1 MERILECCCTSA
13 QEVIFAQKHGASRI
27 ELCEKLELGGVTP
40 SAGLLDMALSLAD
53 IPVNV
58 LIRPRGGDFVYSE
71 DEVRQM
77 LRDIEICAAKG
88 AAGVVVGAL
97 DSRGEVDMPTMRR
110 LIGKAR
116 ELGLSVT
123 FHRAFD
129 VCADPLEAFDRVVEL
144 GCDRLLTSGH
154 EENAIKGRKL
164 IEELA
169 ARKQLIV
176 MAGCGLRAPDVARIT
191 ADGYHASLARF
202 RE

>member
-176 MAGCGLRAPDVARIT
+176 MAGCGVRPSNVALIT
-191 ADGYHASLARF
+191 ADEYHASFSWF

>member
-71 DEVRQM
+71 DEIRVM

-164 IEELA
+164 IEDLA

-176 MAGCGLRAPDVARIT
+176 MAGCGVRPSNVALIT
-191 ADGYHASLARF
+191 ADEYHASFSWF

>member
-1 MERILECCCTSA
+1 MERILECCSTSA
-13 QEVIFAQKHGASRI
+13 QEVNFAQKHGASRI

-154 EENAIKGRKL
+154 EENAVKGRKL

-176 MAGCGLRAPDVARIT
+176 MAGCGVRPSNVALIT
-191 ADGYHASLARF
+191 ADEYHASFSWF

>member
-154 EENAIKGRKL
+154 EENAVKGRKL
-164 IEELA
+164 IEDLA

-176 MAGCGLRAPDVARIT
+176 MAGCGVRPSNVALIT
-191 ADGYHASLARF
+191 ADEYHASFSWF

>member
-1 MERILECCCTSA
+1 MERILEFCCTSA
-13 QEVIFAQKHGASRI
+13 QEVNFAQKHGASRI

-154 EENAIKGRKL
+154 EENAVKGRKL
-164 IEELA
+164 IEDLA

-176 MAGCGLRAPDVARIT
+176 MAGCGVRPSNVALIT
-191 ADGYHASLARF
+191 ADEYHASFSWF

>member
-1 MERILECCCTSA
+1 MERFLECCCTSA
-13 QEVIFAQKHGASRI
+13 QEVNFAQKHGASRI
-27 ELCEKLELGGVTP
+27 ELCERLELGGVTP

-77 LRDIEICAAKG
+77 LRDIEICADKG

-97 DSRGEVDMPTMRR
+97 DSKGEVDMSTMRR

-129 VCADPLEAFDRVVEL
+129 VCADPLAAFDRVVEL

-154 EENAIKGRKL
+154 EENAVKGRNL
-164 IEELA
+164 IGELA

-176 MAGCGLRAPDVARIT
+176 MAGCGVRPSNVALIT
-191 ADGYHASLARF
+191 ADEYHASFSWF

>member
-1 MERILECCCTSA
+1 MEKFLECCCTSA
-13 QEVIFAQKHGASRI
+13 QEVNFAQKHGASRI

-40 SAGLLDMALSLAD
+40 SAWLLETALRLAD

-58 LIRPRGGDFVYSE
+58 LIRPRGGDFVY
-71 DEVRQM
+71 DENEVSVM
-77 LRDIEICAAKG
+77 LADIEVCASKG

-97 DSRGEVDMPTMRR
+97 DSNGEVDMPTMRR
-110 LIGKAR
+110 LVGKAR

-129 VCADPLEAFDRVVEL
+129 VCADPLAAFDRIVEL

-154 EENAIKGRKL
+154 EEDAFKGRKL
-164 IEELA
+164 IEELT

-176 MAGCGLRAPDVARIT
+176 MAGCGVRTSNVELIT
-191 ADGYHASLARF
+191 ADEYHASFAWF

>member
-154 EENAIKGRKL
+154 EENAVKGRKL
-164 IEELA
+164 IEDLA

-176 MAGCGLRAPDVARIT
+176 MAGCGVRPSNVALIT
-191 ADGYHASLARF
+191 ADEYHASFSWL

>member
-154 EENAIKGRKL
+154 EETAVKGRKL

-176 MAGCGLRAPDVARIT
+176 MAGCGVRPSNVALIT
-191 ADGYHASLARF
+191 ADEYHASFSWF

>member
-13 QEVIFAQKHGASRI
+13 QEVNFAQKHGASRI

-154 EENAIKGRKL
+154 EENAVKGRKL

-169 ARKQLIV
+169 AR
-176 MAGCGLRAPDVARIT
+176 
-191 ADGYHASLARF
+191 
-202 RE
+202 

>member
-1 MERILECCCTSA
+1 MERFLECCCTSA
-13 QEVIFAQKHGASRI
+13 QEVNFAQKHGASRI

-40 SAGLLDMALSLAD
+40 SAGLLDMVLRLAD

-58 LIRPRGGDFVYSE
+58 LIRPRGGNFVY
-71 DEVRQM
+71 DEEEIRVM
-77 LRDIEICAAKG
+77 LGDIETCAAKG

-97 DSRGEVDMPTMRR
+97 DSNGEVDMPTMHR

-129 VCADPLEAFDRVVEL
+129 VCADPLAAFDRVVEL

-154 EENAIKGRKL
+154 EEDAFKGRKL
-164 IEELA
+164 IEELT

-176 MAGCGLRAPDVARIT
+176 MAGCGVRPSNVDCIT
-191 ADGYHASLARF
+191 ADEYHASFAWF

>member
-13 QEVIFAQKHGASRI
+13 HEVNFAQKHGASRI

-164 IEELA
+164 IEDLA

-176 MAGCGLRAPDVARIT
+176 MAGCGVRPSNVALIT
-191 ADGYHASLARF
+191 ADEYHASFSWF

>member
-154 EENAIKGRKL
+154 EENAVKGRKL

-176 MAGCGLRAPDVARIT
+176 MAGCGVRPSNVALIT
-191 ADGYHASLARF
+191 ADEYHASFSWF

>member
-13 QEVIFAQKHGASRI
+13 QEVNFEQKHGASRI

-176 MAGCGLRAPDVARIT
+176 MAGCGVRPSNVALIT
-191 ADGYHASLARF
+191 ADEYHASFSWF